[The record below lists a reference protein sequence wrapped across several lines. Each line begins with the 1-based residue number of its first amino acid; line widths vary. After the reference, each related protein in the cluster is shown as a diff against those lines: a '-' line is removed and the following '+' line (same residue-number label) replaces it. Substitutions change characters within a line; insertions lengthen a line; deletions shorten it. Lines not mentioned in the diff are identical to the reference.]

1 MAYIP
6 FSGSFALGEGK
17 RRKALHPQGLGN
29 HILVPGNLPTTNSNS
44 WSAFEVKRI
53 GLEVVLAARD
63 EKGEVGETSS
73 KHYFTFTLPR

>member
-1 MAYIP
+1 
-6 FSGSFALGEGK
+6 
-17 RRKALHPQGLGN
+17 
-29 HILVPGNLPTTNSNS
+29 
-44 WSAFEVKRI
+44 VKRI